1 MSPLAHAHDYYH
13 IALGGAN
20 GKGIAKF
27 NTVTPMVYRTYPV
40 TRMFPRW
47 ESYRP
52 ARMHR
57 VVQTYDY
64 VLIWGGDLNTTVL
77 LQQAG
82 FKVVHEQG
90 QLRFFENRRARLEVE
105 ALMRHE

>member
-1 MSPLAHAHDYYH
+1 
-13 IALGGAN
+13 
-20 GKGIAKF
+20 
-27 NTVTPMVYRTYPV
+27 
-40 TRMFPRW
+40 
-47 ESYRP
+47 
-52 ARMHR
+52 
-57 VVQTYDY
+57 
-64 VLIWGGDLNTTVL
+64 VL